1 MKNKNLN
8 RSLLLLIVLLGSFMT
23 QAQETESS
31 KEFVQKLQT
40 GVISY
45 EENDFIYFEEL
56 NSNYGILIID
66 HDLDDIDATY
76 YELFY
81 KKEKYIFQTSNLSL
95 LKKRLSELPKGFT
108 LDWYDTCTFSK
119 MEGLTENK
127 KQEFINLCESLKIN
141 LITPSWEESRNIVC
155 YCMKLRKQ

>member
-1 MKNKNLN
+1 MKKNNLKH
-8 RSLLLLIVLLGSFMT
+8 SFLLAIALLGSCMT

-31 KEFVQKLQT
+31 KDFVKKLKT
-40 GVISY
+40 GVLSY
-45 EENDFIYFEEL
+45 EENKYIYFEEL
-56 NSNYGILIID
+56 NSNHGILIID
-66 HDLDDIDATY
+66 HELDDIDGTY

-95 LKKRLSELPKGFT
+95 LKKRLSVLPKGTT

-127 KQEFINLCESLKIN
+127 KQAFINLCDSLKIN